1 MTSSPKIISRNNG
14 KLVIEIDIESS
25 DSLLQ
30 EEENIMNAV
39 NSIGAE
45 LTGDALKRHDLDSD
59 TIILGDVLA
68 YSKGQSNGVYQT
80 PYGSVDVQRHVYQT
94 SKGGKIIVPLE
105 MNCKMVDNTTPKFAK
120 QVSSKY
126 ISMSA
131 SDVISDLADNHG
143 RQASRSFIQ
152 NVVSCVGT
160 EIESSMAD
168 GQWTIV
174 PTVDPSKVK
183 SISCGLDGAMM
194 PVRGSKD
201 WREAMAGTIA
211 FFDEE
216 GTRLETIYVAAAP
229 EYGKELFTQRF
240 LNSIEQAKTHVPD
253 AAVIGLADG
262 AHWNWGVLSGVT
274 DIQLLDFYHVSEY
287 LADVAEA
294 MFPDENIKKEKYAWL
309 KISCHNLKHKKGAA
323 KRLLNEM
330 NEYREGLLYLTKRA
344 KILDKVITYFTN
356 GYKKMNYYKHCIEN
370 YPIGSGVTEAACKVI
385 IKQRMCKSG
394 SRWSIPSAEKIL
406 IMRCMSQT
414 GMRWNEYWEN
424 R

>member
-1 MTSSPKIISRNNG
+1 MSSSPKIISKSNG
-14 KLVIEIDIESS
+14 KIVIEIDIESS

-30 EEENIMNAV
+30 EEENIMKAV

-45 LTGDALKRHDLDSD
+45 LTGEALRRHDIEGA
-59 TIILGDVLA
+59 TIKLGDIIA
-68 YSKGQSNGVYQT
+68 YSKGLSNGVYQT
-80 PYGSVDVQRHVYQT
+80 PYGAVDVQRHVYQT
-94 SKGGKIIVPLE
+94 SNGGRIIVPLE

-131 SDVISDLADNHG
+131 SDVISDLEDNHG
-143 RQASRSFIQ
+143 RHATRSFVQ
-152 NVVSCVGT
+152 NVVSAVGT
-160 EIESSMAD
+160 EIQSTMAD
-168 GQWTIV
+168 GQWTIE
-174 PTVDPSKVK
+174 PTVDPSKIK

-194 PVRGSKD
+194 PVRGSKE
-201 WREAMAGTIA
+201 WREAMTGTIA

-216 GTRLETIYVAAAP
+216 GVRLETIYVAAAP
-229 EYGKELFTQRF
+229 EYGKELFSKRF
-240 LNSIEQAKTHVPD
+240 LSSIEQAKNHAPGAT
-253 AAVIGLADG
+253 VIGLADG
-262 AHWNWGVLSGVT
+262 AKWNWGILNDVT
-274 DIQLLDFYHVSEY
+274 DIQMLDFYHVSEY
-287 LADVAEA
+287 LSEAADA
-294 MFPDENIKKEKYAWL
+294 MFPDENMKNDKCAWL
-309 KISCHNLKHKKGAA
+309 KISCHDLKHKMGAA

-330 NEYREGLLYLTKRA
+330 VEYRENLSYRTKRA

-370 YPIGSGVTEAACKVI
+370 FPIGSGVTEAACKVI

-414 GMRWNEYWEN
+414 GSRWNEYWKN